1 MFYIFE
7 IIKRIKYLAFS
18 YLFLLIIS
26 YIYYDVFFSFLDF
39 LFKKIL
45 DDQTSSSL
53 NYYIYTHPFELYY
66 THLFFCFIL
75 SLYIITPYILWQLI
89 DFNKTSLYYSEYTF
103 FYNNF
108 KKILIIFFFSYSS
121 FYGFIVPLFLKILQ
135 IAKETYTSTFYTV
148 FFELKVQDF
157 INFVLYLNSLF
168 TIIILFLI
176 LLSIFIFN
184 IQLNK
189 IISNKKIVYLIAIIF
204 STFISPPDIISQL
217 ILLGVILSTIEFIIF
232 LRILKYYNFLKK

>member
-7 IIKRIKYLAFS
+7 LLKRIKYFAFS
-18 YLFLLIIS
+18 YCFLLIIS

-45 DDQTSSSL
+45 DDQTSNIL

-75 SLYIITPYILWQLI
+75 SIYIIVPYILWQII
-89 DFNKTSLYYSEYTF
+89 DFNKTSLYFSEYHF
-103 FYNNF
+103 FYRNF
-108 KKILIIFFFSYSS
+108 KKSLIVFCISYST
-121 FYGFIVPLFLKILQ
+121 FYGFIIPLFLRILQ
-135 IAKETYTSTFYTV
+135 IAKETYASTFYTV

-176 LLSIFIFN
+176 LLTVFIFN
-184 IQLNK
+184 IQLTK
-189 IISNKKIVYLIAIIF
+189 IISNKKLVYLIAIIF

-217 ILLGVILSTIEFIIF
+217 ILLGIILSTIEFIIF
-232 LRILKYYNFLKK
+232 LRILKYYNYLKK